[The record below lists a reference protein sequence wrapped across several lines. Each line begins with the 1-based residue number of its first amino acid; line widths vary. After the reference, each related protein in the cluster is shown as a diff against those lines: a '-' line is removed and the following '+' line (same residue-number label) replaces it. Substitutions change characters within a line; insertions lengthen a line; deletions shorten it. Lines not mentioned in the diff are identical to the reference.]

1 MYSSS
6 AILRDRTLQLGL
18 LTNSSSLD
26 GSPLPGLNQ
35 HRVHTHGGG
44 GVRCMGAG
52 LGGELDVHLVD
63 GGFLFKWVA
72 LAIPWKTYIK
82 LIFQKLEFPLPKR
95 QGSKST
101 GMLPLT

>member
-1 MYSSS
+1 
-6 AILRDRTLQLGL
+6 
-18 LTNSSSLD
+18 
-26 GSPLPGLNQ
+26 
-35 HRVHTHGGG
+35 
-44 GVRCMGAG
+44 MGAG